1 MLSILMETD
10 LTVNQLTPVC
20 SLLTQNSGRCG
31 LLWPHKKR
39 KEKRKSEGLRYIV
52 PPTPEHNSNLARLP
66 VSLCKTVQK
75 CPRFKNS
82 IERKISEFAN
92 YTMKIALFIFF

>member
-1 MLSILMETD
+1 MLSILMKTD

-20 SLLTQNSGRCG
+20 LLLTSNSGRCG
-31 LLWPHKKR
+31 LLWPHTHTK
-39 KEKRKSEGLRYIV
+39 EGLRCIA
-52 PPTPEHNSNLARLP
+52 PPTPEQHSNLAGLP
-66 VSLCKTVQK
+66 VSHCKAVHK
-75 CPRFKNS
+75 CTRFKNS